1 MKIYSQGE
9 AKITVRQNTEHNIAK
24 KNSFRHFS
32 ASFLFQCKVLT
43 ADRKLFCSTNKIF
56 SPCSG
61 RPMTGG
67 DRSSLT
73 NQSAVWLSSSSS
85 FTAPPLSSSHLL
97 AATSWVTAGCG
108 DNRQQGPALRGAVSP
123 CPVSRRPWFS
133 LVLACGTELLM
144 LLDSMVC
151 DVDRSQCS
159 GLPAMEDCIVHPSM
173 VSMIKFDC

>member
-1 MKIYSQGE
+1 MP
-9 AKITVRQNTEHNIAK
+9 

-67 DRSSLT
+67 DRSSVT

-108 DNRQQGPALRGAVSP
+108 DNRQQGPTLRGAVSP
-123 CPVSRRPWFS
+123 CPVSWRPWFS

-144 LLDSMVC
+144 LFDSMVC